1 MSSRLGSGI
10 SWVLAGDRD
19 PCGPGLHRFRVADR
33 VDRGPHG
40 VFLADGLRGGRT
52 HADDEAGD
60 AKEYECAHHG
70 LPPDASTRSPPS
82 ALGSVADTGPF
93 PNASKNPASSPGPV
107 MNCSGLISPRSSRT
121 AC

>member
-1 MSSRLGSGI
+1 MVCVYLFFFLRQRRPPRSTRTDTLFPYTT
-10 SWVLAGDRD
+10 L
-19 PCGPGLHRFRVADR
+19 FRS
-33 VDRGPHG
+33 PHG

-82 ALGSVADTGPF
+82 ALGSVADTGPL

-107 MNCSGLISPRSSRT
+107 MNCSGLI
-121 AC
+121 

>member
-1 MSSRLGSGI
+1 MTHSFPKRRSSD
-10 SWVLAGDRD
+10 VV
-19 PCGPGLHRFRVADR
+19 RVADR
-33 VDRGPHG
+33 VGRDAQG
-40 VFLADGLRGGRT
+40 VILADGLRGGRT

-82 ALGSVADTGPF
+82 ALGSVADTGPL

-107 MNCSGLISPRSSRT
+107 MNCSGLISPRSRRT
-121 AC
+121 A